1 MITIQLT
8 NARNGIIKKVID
20 TQYNGVDQ
28 SAELTTVYE
37 FNEENKLEY
46 FLKLVDF
53 LEDIS
58 SDLGLD
64 FGNDHDPIQFGFDV
78 DWGTKY
84 TPTKEEVNDKIKDLR
99 TTLKDLKDYK
109 KLLESDGNNI

>member
-8 NARNGIIKKVID
+8 NAQNGIIKKVID

-28 SAELTTVYE
+28 SAELTTLYE
-37 FNEENKLEY
+37 FNEEDKVQY
-46 FLKLVDF
+46 FLKIIVL

-58 SDLGLD
+58 KDLGLEC
-64 FGNDHDPIQFGFDV
+64 GNDHDSLQLGFDV
-78 DWGTKY
+78 DWGDKY
-84 TPTKEEVNDKIKDLR
+84 DPTVEEINEKIKDLR
-99 TTLKDLKDYK
+99 LRIKDLNEYK